1 MGKIFREIVDLC
13 NQGKAIAL
21 ATVVESEGSTPGKS
35 GAKMIVKKDGTT
47 IGTIGGGQ
55 VEFAVIKEG
64 IEAIR
69 TKIPKLME
77 YELKEADGLLCGGRL
92 KIFVEP
98 ILTSPHLYIFGAG
111 HIGQALTRIAAI
123 AGFDTF
129 VIDDREEFLTRER
142 FPEAKQ
148 LISGDYERTISD
160 LQLDHNSHI
169 VIATRDHRIDETVL
183 EGCIGRDYVYIGMVA
198 SKEKAETILARLKE
212 KGIPEEQLKEVHTP
226 IGLSIGSKTPG
237 EIAVSIMAEIISVR
251 NSKNWT
257 QINPVK

>member
-21 ATVVESEGSTPGKS
+21 ATVVESEGSTPGKA

-69 TKIPKLME
+69 TKTPKLME
-77 YELKEADGLLCGGRL
+77 YELKEADDLLCGGRM

-98 ILTSPHLYIFGAG
+98 ILISPHLYIFGAG
-111 HIGQALTRIAAI
+111 HIGQALTRIAATT
-123 AGFDTF
+123 GFDTF
-129 VIDDREEFLTRER
+129 VIDDREEFLTKER

-160 LQLDHNSHI
+160 LQLDHNSYI

-198 SKEKAETILARLKE
+198 SKEKANTIFARLKE
-212 KGIPEEQLKEVHTP
+212 KGISEERLKEVHTP
-226 IGLSIGSKTPG
+226 IGLSTGSKTPG
-237 EIAVSIMAEIISVR
+237 EIAVSIMAEIISVK

-257 QINPVK
+257 QINAD